1 MRGVLCYYPPRK
13 STMVTQSDQC
23 RLCLVKDMKTLS
35 VSENYAAGMSAE
47 PPQYVE
53 QLMVR
58 LAWLCV
64 SSGCRGLGGGGGL
77 LVSVPK
83 ADWPSCCLVRL
94 W

>member
-1 MRGVLCYYPPRK
+1 MCHYTPRN
-13 STMVTQSDQC
+13 STLVTQSDQF
-23 RLCLVKDMKTLS
+23 RLCLVKDMKTLCMS
-35 VSENYAAGMSAE
+35 VNYAAGMSTE
-47 PPQYVE
+47 PPQCVE

-64 SSGCRGLGGGGGL
+64 SSGCLGDGGREVWERDL